1 MVICEGECDAT
12 LLATPFFEKFDWK
25 LAWSA
30 TVNHLSRQVDLAGDE
45 AARRQTWFT
54 TVYCHSR

>member
-45 AARRQTWFT
+45 AALWAIL
-54 TVYCHSR
+54 